1 MVLGSFLFV
10 YFVSHFEVKLRSK
23 LLKFVMTKIAMTA
36 QEISLDLWKGKYHRY
51 KQDYLWSQRELGYSL
66 ASA

>member
-1 MVLGSFLFV
+1 
-10 YFVSHFEVKLRSK
+10 
-23 LLKFVMTKIAMTA
+23 MTKIAMTA